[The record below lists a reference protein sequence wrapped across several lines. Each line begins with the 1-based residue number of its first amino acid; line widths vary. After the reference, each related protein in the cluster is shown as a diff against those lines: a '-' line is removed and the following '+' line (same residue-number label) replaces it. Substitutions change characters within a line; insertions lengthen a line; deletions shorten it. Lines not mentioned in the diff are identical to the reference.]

1 MDKIIKN
8 NKNSRKTY
16 DNYYS
21 DELREIFTAESVL
34 SDVYLGKQHL
44 SFAYKT
50 TRRRNLDRSSD
61 NYLMYCTS
69 CNMVWENHMNK
80 VYHDNLPSYGK
91 TRKKCERCK
100 RREQNGQS

>member
-8 NKNSRKTY
+8 NKRERINF
-16 DNYYS
+16 YS

-34 SDVYLGKQHL
+34 SDVYLGNHHL

-50 TRRRNLDRSSD
+50 TRRRNIDRSSD

-69 CNMVWENHMNK
+69 CKMVLENHITK

-100 RREQNGQS
+100 RREQNG